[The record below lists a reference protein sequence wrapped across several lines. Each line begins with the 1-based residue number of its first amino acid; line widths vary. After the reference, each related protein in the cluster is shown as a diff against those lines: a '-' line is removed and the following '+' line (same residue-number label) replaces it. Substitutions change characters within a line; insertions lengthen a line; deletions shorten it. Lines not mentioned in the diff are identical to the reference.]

1 MSELEHTVNKMKQKY
16 REIFMKSSDAIKA
29 RVEGI
34 RPMGFE
40 GYIFDKFEV
49 NSIGAKWQAATIEMF
64 EKDISKEI
72 YRKWQEI
79 LKFRENFEWKGCA
92 TCCNLACSEFSPEE
106 LKKRAKNG
114 DKFAKQFISIL
125 YHTSHGKRRGRYI
138 LNILICLMNQLMS
151 LFIFTIVRN

>member
-40 GYIFDKFEV
+40 GDIFDKFEV

-79 LKFRENFEWKGCA
+79 LKFRENFECKGCA

-106 LKKRAKNG
+106 LKKRAKMVINSQNSLHR
-114 DKFAKQFISIL
+114 FL
-125 YHTSHGKRRGRYI
+125 YHTSHGKRRRKYI
-138 LNILICLMNQLMS
+138 PNILICLMNQLMS